1 MLLSSAVPAW
11 GRGRV
16 DTFNPYK
23 AIQFNWSLAQLP
35 RQS

>member
-1 MLLSSAVPAW
+1 MPRW

-23 AIQFNWSLAQLP
+23 AIQFNWRSTSCRVA
-35 RQS
+35 S